1 MLFKKRQT
9 EHEFLPATLEIQDTP
24 PSPLGRLITW
34 VIMLFFVVAVIW
46 ALIGKVDIVVS
57 APGRVITSGHA
68 KVIQPLN
75 TGIIQ
80 TIYVREGQVVNEGDI
95 LVELKPDSAIADE
108 QRIDDELTS
117 LKQDKIRL
125 ETILDWIKN
134 NQSDSSNISTTLN
147 SLQQQLL
154 QSQWQQHQSQLTTLK
169 HQQNKHRSERDSIEQ
184 QVQKYQAI
192 LPILTK
198 RADKLRMLSE
208 KQYLQEDQY
217 LEIEQQRLT
226 AYHDLKANE
235 QRSEETKAAIAE
247 VASQIEQTK
256 KAFNSQMLTELQQAT
271 VQYKALGQEL
281 IKAAATRQAQTL
293 KAPVS
298 GTIQQLVLHT
308 EGGVVTPAQQLMV
321 IVPSQQ
327 PLEVEAMVANLD
339 IGFVKEN
346 QIVEIKIDAFPFTK
360 YGVIDGTLT
369 HLSNDAIADEQLG
382 LIYKA
387 QVIMDQTDIQ
397 VGDKMVK
404 LSPGMTVAVEIKTGK
419 RRLIEY
425 FLAPLLRYKQE
436 SIRER

>member
-1 MLFKKRQT
+1 
-9 EHEFLPATLEIQDTP
+9 
-24 PSPLGRLITW
+24 
-34 VIMLFFVVAVIW
+34 
-46 ALIGKVDIVVS
+46 
-57 APGRVITSGHA
+57 
-68 KVIQPLN
+68 
-75 TGIIQ
+75 
-80 TIYVREGQVVNEGDI
+80 
-95 LVELKPDSAIADE
+95 
-108 QRIDDELTS
+108 
-117 LKQDKIRL
+117 
-125 ETILDWIKN
+125 
-134 NQSDSSNISTTLN
+134 
-147 SLQQQLL
+147 
-154 QSQWQQHQSQLTTLK
+154 
-169 HQQNKHRSERDSIEQ
+169 
-184 QVQKYQAI
+184 
-192 LPILTK
+192 
-198 RADKLRMLSE
+198 
-208 KQYLQEDQY
+208 
-217 LEIEQQRLT
+217 
-226 AYHDLKANE
+226 
-235 QRSEETKAAIAE
+235 
-247 VASQIEQTK
+247 
-256 KAFNSQMLTELQQAT
+256 
-271 VQYKALGQEL
+271 
-281 IKAAATRQAQTL
+281 
-293 KAPVS
+293 
-298 GTIQQLVLHT
+298 VLHT

>member
-1 MLFKKRQT
+1 MLFEKKQI
-9 EHEFLPATLEIQDTP
+9 EHEFLPATLEIQQSP

-34 VIMLFFVVAVIW
+34 LIILFFVMALIW

-57 APGRVITSGHA
+57 APGKLIARGHT

-80 TIYVREGQVVNEGDI
+80 KIYVTEGQVVNKGDI
-95 LVELKPDSAIADE
+95 LVELKPDSAIADQ
-108 QRIDDELTS
+108 QRIDDELST
-117 LKQDKIRL
+117 LNQDKLRL
-125 ETILDWIKN
+125 ETILNWLQN
-134 NQSDSSNISTTLN
+134 NKSNNSTIPKTLN
-147 SLQQQLL
+147 GLQQQLL
-154 QSQWQQHQSQLTTLK
+154 HSQWQQYQSQLTTLK
-169 HQQNKHRSERDSIEQ
+169 HEQNKYRSEKDSIEQ

-192 LPILTK
+192 LPILTQ
-198 RADKLRMLSE
+198 RAEKLKMLSE
-208 KQYLQEDQY
+208 KQYMQEDQY

-226 AYHDLKANE
+226 TYHDLKASQ
-235 QRSEETKAAIAE
+235 QRTQELSAAIAE
-247 VASQIEQTK
+247 VAGQMEQAK
-256 KAFNSQMLTELQQAT
+256 KAFSSQMLTELQQAT
-271 VQYKALGQEL
+271 TQYQSLSQEK
-281 IKAAATRQAQTL
+281 IKATATRQAQTL

-298 GTIQQLVLHT
+298 GVVQQLVLHT

-321 IVPSQQ
+321 IVPANQ

-346 QIVEIKIDAFPFTK
+346 QTVEIKIDAFPFTK

-387 QVIMDQTDIQ
+387 QVAMAKMNIQ
-397 VGDKMVK
+397 VDDKRVT
-404 LSPGMTVAVEIKTGK
+404 LSPGMTVTVEIKTGQ
-419 RRLIEY
+419 RRLVEY